1 VHEDSSPRTATIEI
15 AGVAGLETAAVLFS
29 QVLALAPSVQD
40 VIVDCAKAER
50 IDCSALQILT
60 ALKCDL
66 ESRDAQL
73 HMRNA
78 SEPVLSFARM
88 AGLEYLFNQAA

>member
-1 VHEDSSPRTATIEI
+1 VHENSSARTATIELQGI
-15 AGVAGLETAAVLFS
+15 AGLETAAGLFS
-29 QVLALAPSVQD
+29 QVLGLAPSVQE

-60 ALKCDL
+60 ALRQDL
-66 ESRDAQL
+66 EARDAQL
-73 HMRNA
+73 YVCNA

-88 AGLEYLFNQAA
+88 AGLKYLFTQAA